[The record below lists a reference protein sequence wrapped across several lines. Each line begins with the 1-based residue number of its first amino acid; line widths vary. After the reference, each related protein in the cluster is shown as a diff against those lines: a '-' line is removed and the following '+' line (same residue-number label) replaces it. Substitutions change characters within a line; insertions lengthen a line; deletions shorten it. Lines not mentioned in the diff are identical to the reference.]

1 MTERTFDAFAVNAVC
16 NHPAV
21 LPSLSLGHG
30 EVDVSDLLANH
41 RNVAFLSDRGGALFH
56 WNAPGVYAAHD
67 FFLPEG
73 RGAWALR
80 ASREMLGVMFRDY
93 GARLIWA
100 ETPVENRACRMF
112 NRWLG
117 FKSEG
122 VSETVAIPGDDPIQV
137 ETFVMEGGDLS
148 AVREVKPLEVGG

>member
-1 MTERTFDAFAVNAVC
+1 MASLPVPDNQIVSRCYDAAAINAVC
-16 NHPAV
+16 NNPSV
-21 LPSLSLGHG
+21 LPNLSLGRG
-30 EVDVSDLLANH
+30 LIDAADLLSNT
-41 RNVAFLSDRGGALFH
+41 RNVAFLGEYGGALFH

-73 RGAWALR
+73 RGQWALR
-80 ASREMLGVMFRDY
+80 ASREMLARMFREY

-100 ETPVENRACRMF
+100 ETPIENRACRLF

-122 VSETVAIPGDDPIQV
+122 LSDTPLYPGAIPSRV
-137 ETFVMEGGDLS
+137 ETFVME
-148 AVREVKPLEVGG
+148 AVCH